1 MLTAI
6 PSQYHLLISIGGLVI
21 LLLLI
26 TGAAQRYQAYQLEK
40 EAALRRILRGI
51 SQIESILSMIQDSAA
66 AKKLKVLLRK
76 EVLARY
82 LAVRQIHKRLDN
94 LDNLIATAQ
103 RNLQVAESRGE
114 VQLIKPSERSVFNNY
129 IKGIGELIK
138 FLSMEG
144 HIAGMNTSER
154 LKYQH
159 DLSAL
164 RADYVSL
171 YHSTEAREL
180 AKQQMWTAA
189 TNHLKEALGVLS
201 ALGPNN
207 EHVNNTYKQL
217 TREYKQV
224 INGQV
229 PGVENTSNT
238 QEELLAENPAEA
250 ANTEIS

>member
-51 SQIESILSMIQDSAA
+51 SQIESILSMIDASAA
-66 AKKLKVLLRK
+66 SKKLKVLLRK

-82 LAVRQIHKRLDN
+82 LAVRQIHKRLKN
-94 LDNLIATAQ
+94 LDNLIASAQ
-103 RNLQVAESRGE
+103 RNLQAAESRSE
-114 VQLIKPSERSVFNNY
+114 VQLIKPSDRSVYNNY
-129 IKGIGELIK
+129 IKGISELIK

-144 HIAGMNTSER
+144 HIAGMNNPER
-154 LKYQH
+154 VNYQH
-159 DLSAL
+159 ELSAL

-171 YHSTEAREL
+171 YHSTEAKEL
-180 AKQQMWTAA
+180 AKQQMWTEA

-201 ALGPNN
+201 AQGPNN
-207 EHVNNTYKQL
+207 EHVNDTYKQL
-217 TREYKQV
+217 TQEYKQV
-224 INGQV
+224 INRQL
-229 PGVENTSNT
+229 PGVENTVNT
-238 QEELLAENPAEA
+238 QDGLMAENPVETAT
-250 ANTEIS
+250 TEVS